1 MVGAAELPLPQ
12 RPKLSRLASHGQ
24 REAPAQKN
32 NFYAPIGRIPQCRYA
47 RFAHIQKAPDR
58 AGITSQIGAYPRGAR
73 KHLMCRMSD
82 EPLRLPPGYIL
93 DESCPDILVLRRPDG
108 TTAAVFSALA
118 ATPQAIEEA
127 AREDHERR

>member
-82 EPLRLPPGYIL
+82 EPPRLPPGYSL
-93 DESCPDILVLRRPDG
+93 DESDPDVVALRRADG
-108 TTAAVFSALA
+108 TTVAVFSALG
-118 ATPQAIEEA
+118 ATPESIQQAA
-127 AREDHERR
+127 WEDHGGR